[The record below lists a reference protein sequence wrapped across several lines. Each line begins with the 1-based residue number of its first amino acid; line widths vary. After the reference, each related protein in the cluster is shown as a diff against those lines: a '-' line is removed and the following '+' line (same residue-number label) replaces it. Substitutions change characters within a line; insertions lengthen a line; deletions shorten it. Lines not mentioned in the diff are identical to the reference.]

1 MRRAVWIP
9 LVVLVLAIAGAAALV
24 AWLATSE
31 GAVVWLAGRVAAAA
45 GGSLE
50 IVQPRGSFGGTVRI
64 ERLRYEDADFRVTAS
79 DVAVEPVLVAVLA
92 RRAVLKNL
100 TAHELEILVKPTPA
114 KLPASLALP
123 LGVSV
128 ERLAID
134 RVVLRV
140 DPEELVFTTVSL
152 AYEFTESGHVV
163 RDLRAT
169 TALGALAGSGSLG
182 ASQPFPA
189 AATLSL
195 AREDADPP
203 LRVGAKLGGTLA
215 ELELALDGEIAK
227 AGIGGSA
234 RIAPFAGRWL
244 EDAAVRVADLDLALL
259 DASLP
264 RTRIAVDLQ
273 AASRDDG
280 AVAGSLAARNAV
292 PGPFTDNRLPLGA
305 AASPFTWRDG
315 ALTFDKLA
323 ADLGAGGSAS
333 GTARVARGRA
343 TLDLAVKRLDLRALH
358 RPLRATRLDG
368 TIAASLGESVQELR
382 AKLAQDRVRFEVE
395 GARKGDAF
403 TVKRLVAAA
412 GGRTLTDEGVVGLA
426 GPRRFDAR
434 AKLAQFDPAAFGEYP
449 GARIN
454 ADVTAKGELAPRW
467 RVEAQFDTRDSRWRA
482 APLTGGGR
490 FTASASGVREAD
502 VVLRI
507 GANRLT
513 AQDALGRPE
522 DSLAVSLVAPALAE
536 LDPRLAGRATVKST
550 LRGALDRPAVE
561 VDASAEQLAAGVYRA
576 GSLVARGS
584 LTPDPDPRFE
594 LDVTASALDAG
605 RIKLATAAAKAS
617 GSFARHVVDLSATG
631 QDIDLAARLA
641 GRWRG
646 AEGWSGTV
654 ETLANR
660 GRFPTKL
667 VAPVALE
674 VASGRVGVGEAIVE
688 LGEGRLRLARLRWE
702 RGRLATAGEFTGVAV
717 ARYLALAELPPEVS
731 STLVLRGAWSLD
743 TTPRLNGT
751 VSLARESGDVAVGDS
766 PRLALE
772 LTRLQL
778 DARFVDDAVTG
789 TVALAAGRLGS
800 VDAKFDI
807 GRAPN
812 AEPGM
817 LSLDAPLAA
826 RATAAIASLRPLGV
840 LLDGQ
845 ALVDGALNASLAAGG
860 TLRAPL
866 VTGRLEGSGLALE
879 LPQHGV
885 RLVKGVLAA
894 TLEADALR
902 IERFEIHGGDGR
914 FVASGTAPRAGDT
927 QLTWQAEALRLF
939 GLPTRRLTVDGAGK
953 LAIVKGQ
960 LVLEGAL
967 AAREGYFEFA
977 RGRGAV
983 LDDDVVVVGRQAKPA
998 PRGPRERTPLRAA
1011 LDLDFGS
1018 NFRVVG
1024 AGLDT
1029 GLTGKLHVATRDSGE
1044 PTGKGEIAAVH
1055 GLYFFL
1061 GQRLEIER
1069 GRLIFDGPLDNP
1081 ALDVFAVRRGLA
1093 VEPGV
1098 QLTGTLR
1105 LPHVEL
1111 VSRPPLPEGEKL
1123 AWLVLGRGLETASA
1137 TDAILL
1143 QSAAAS
1149 LLDDSNAIPISRRI
1163 ALSMG
1168 LDDIGLKST
1177 GTGTVQGQAL
1187 TVGKRLSD
1195 RLYLTFEQG
1204 LAVARTIIGLE
1215 YVLGRGF
1222 RVRASGG
1229 QDSALGVFYTR
1240 SFD

>member
-50 IVQPRGSFGGTVRI
+50 IVRPRGSFGGTVRI

-92 RRAVLKNL
+92 RRAVLKNF

-169 TALGALAGSGSLG
+169 TALGALAGSGSLD

-215 ELELALDGEIAK
+215 ELKLALDGEIAK

-244 EDAAVRVADLDLALL
+244 EDAAVRVADLDLTLL

-273 AASRDDG
+273 SASRDDG

-412 GGRTLTDEGVVGLA
+412 GGSTLTAEGVVGLA

-513 AQDALGRPE
+513 AQGALGRPE

-550 LRGALDRPAVE
+550 LRGAVDRPAVE
-561 VDASAEQLAAGVYRA
+561 VDATAEQVAAGGYRA
-576 GSLVARGS
+576 GAMAARGS
-584 LTPDPDPRFE
+584 LTPDPDPRVE

-605 RIKLATAAAKAS
+605 RFKLAAAGAKAS
-617 GSFARHVVDLSATG
+617 GTFARHVVDLTATG
-631 QDIDLAARLA
+631 QDIDFAARLA

-674 VASGRVGVGEAIVE
+674 VAPGRLRVGEANME
-688 LGEGRLRLARLRWE
+688 LGEGQFRLARLNWE
-702 RGRLATAGEFTGVAV
+702 RGRVATAGEFTGVAV
-717 ARYLALAELPPEVS
+717 ARYLALAGLPPDVS

-751 VSLARESGDVAVGDS
+751 ISLARESGDVTFGDS
-766 PRLALE
+766 PRLPLE
-772 LTRLQL
+772 LTSLQL

-789 TVALAAGRLGS
+789 TGALAASRLGS

-845 ALVDGALNASLAAGG
+845 ALVDGALNASVAAGG

-866 VTGRLEGSGLALE
+866 VTGRLDGSGLALE

-885 RLVKGVLAA
+885 RFVKGVLAA
-894 TLEADALR
+894 TLEVDALR

-1081 ALDVFAVRRGLA
+1081 ALDVFAIRRGLA